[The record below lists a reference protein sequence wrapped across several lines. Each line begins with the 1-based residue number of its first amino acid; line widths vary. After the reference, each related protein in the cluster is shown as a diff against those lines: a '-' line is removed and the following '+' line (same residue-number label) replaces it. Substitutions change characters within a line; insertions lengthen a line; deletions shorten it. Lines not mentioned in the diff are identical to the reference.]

1 MCKITLLDKISFILV
16 VISAITGGIIGIF
29 NVNII
34 ALRSGNSV
42 LIQRT
47 IYILVFAAAINLIKV
62 VFKCKTLGK
71 LN

>member
-16 VISAITGGIIGIF
+16 LISAITWGIIGIF

-34 ALRSGNSV
+34 ALLSGNSV
-42 LIQRT
+42 LIQRI

-62 VFKCKTLGK
+62 VFKCKALEK